1 MAVRGRCGWA
11 PSITVKMGRRRST
24 SLLLLVVAILVCA
37 ADGVSGRRGRRL
49 EKRDNA
55 IYGNQKGEQASKR
68 NETVTFLTLS
78 LALECKSYGV
88 TGKGCV
94 TPPPRPEA
102 ARTRDHATV
111 PTLSWDLRYM
121 VLIARC

>member
-11 PSITVKMGRRRST
+11 PSITVKMGRWRST
-24 SLLLLVVAILVCA
+24 SLLLLLVAILVCA
-37 ADGVSGRRGRRL
+37 AAGVSGDSGRRGRRL

-88 TGKGCV
+88 TGKGC
-94 TPPPRPEA
+94 
-102 ARTRDHATV
+102 
-111 PTLSWDLRYM
+111 
-121 VLIARC
+121 

>member
-11 PSITVKMGRRRST
+11 PSIKVKMGRQRST

-55 IYGNQKGEQASKR
+55 IFGNQKGEQASER
-68 NETVTFLTLS
+68 NTETFLTLS

-111 PTLSWDLRYM
+111 PTLSWDLWYM